1 MIVSDNRWIKEA
13 WKQETMEESN
23 SIKDEIILTMQT
35 KGEAVE
41 FEEDIKLE
49 RKILDKEFKPMN
61 KNTSKKVARKKR
73 FSSKKE
79 MQREIHKK
87 QDKECNIWLE
97 QKLKPRKTS
106 VIMLTIEKMI
116 ETRAW

>member
-1 MIVSDNRWIKEA
+1 
-13 WKQETMEESN
+13 
-23 SIKDEIILTMQT
+23 
-35 KGEAVE
+35 
-41 FEEDIKLE
+41 
-49 RKILDKEFKPMN
+49 
-61 KNTSKKVARKKR
+61 
-73 FSSKKE
+73 